1 LLYETREEISMA
13 KTKEETAAM
22 ESTTPDIHLP
32 PPSFWPIVLAA
43 GMTLMAI
50 GIIFTVIVAAVGLV
64 VMMAAIIGWTAENR
78 EITRHEE
85 HHHE

>member
-1 LLYETREEISMA
+1 MA
-13 KTKEETAAM
+13 TKKAETAPM
-22 ESTTPDIHLP
+22 ESKAPHIHLP

-50 GIIFTVIVAAVGLV
+50 GLIFTVIITAVGV
-64 VMMAAIIGWTAENR
+64 VVLLASIIGWTAENR
-78 EITRHEE
+78 ALEGHEE